1 MKKSLGAGPL
11 VYPTPVFVVA
21 TYDMEDK
28 PNVMTA
34 AWGGV
39 CCSKP
44 PCVAVSL
51 REATYTHGNIME
63 RKAFTINIG
72 SKKLVNEIDYFG
84 ISTGRNANKLDI
96 TGLKVEASK
105 VVDAP
110 YVDEFPLVLECRLK
124 EVVEIGLHT
133 QFIGEVVDVKA
144 DEDIVG
150 DNDIIDIEKLQPLLF
165 SPVGR
170 KYHGV
175 GEMVAD
181 AFAAGKVYRK

>member
-21 TYDMEDK
+21 TYDSDNK

-51 REATYTHGNIME
+51 REATYTHGNILK

-72 SKKLVNEIDYFG
+72 NTKLVNEIDYFG
-84 ISTGRNANKLDI
+84 ISTGRNVNKLEVTDLTAI
-96 TGLKVEASK
+96 ASE

-110 YVDEFPLVLECRLK
+110 YIEEFPLVLECKLK
-124 EVVEIGLHT
+124 QVVAIGIHT

-144 DEDIVG
+144 EEEVVG
-150 DNDIIDIEKLQPLLF
+150 GKDVPDIEKLDPLLF

-170 KYHGV
+170 KYHAV

-181 AFAAGKVYRK
+181 AFSVGKIYRK